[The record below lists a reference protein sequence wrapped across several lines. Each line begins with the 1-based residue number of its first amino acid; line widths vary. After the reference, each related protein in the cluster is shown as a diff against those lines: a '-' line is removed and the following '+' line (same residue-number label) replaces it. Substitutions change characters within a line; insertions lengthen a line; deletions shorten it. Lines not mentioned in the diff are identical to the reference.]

1 MSLWIKLIKLKK
13 TLNKHKHFLDR
24 YHTLNL
30 RCLRK
35 KILKLQQKVIRYI
48 HDI

>member
-35 KILKLQQKVIRYI
+35 KNFKITTKSYKIYS
-48 HDI
+48 